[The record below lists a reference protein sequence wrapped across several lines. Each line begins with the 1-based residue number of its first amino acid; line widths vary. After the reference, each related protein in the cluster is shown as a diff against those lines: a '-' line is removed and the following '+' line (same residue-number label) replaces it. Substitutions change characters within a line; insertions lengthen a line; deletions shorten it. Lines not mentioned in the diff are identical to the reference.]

1 MIQDGNRPDR
11 EVRLPPLCWQS
22 VGDRRRGG
30 SLGDNQEMVLE
41 HAVLDV
47 IPGREQDFE
56 EAFDVAKS
64 VISESAGF
72 ISLGLH
78 RCVEH
83 PSRYL
88 LLVAWETL
96 EAHIDGFRGS
106 DRYEEWRQLLHHFYV
121 PFPTVEHYQ
130 LLTSAEV

>member
-1 MIQDGNRPDR
+1 M
-11 EVRLPPLCWQS
+11 
-22 VGDRRRGG
+22 
-30 SLGDNQEMVLE
+30 MLE

-47 IPGREQDFE
+47 VPGREQDFE

-64 VISESAGF
+64 VISDSRGF
-72 ISLGLH
+72 VSLGLH
-78 RCVEH
+78 RCVEQ

-106 DRYEEWRQLLHHFYV
+106 ERYEEWRQLLHHFYV
-121 PFPTVEHYQ
+121 SFPTVEHYQ
-130 LLTSAEV
+130 LLSSVEA